1 MKPGYNV
8 VRRVRL
14 TWRSIFGLAIAAGLA
29 APLAFRAQGP
39 IEPRIKPPPQTEAKL
54 GPQVD
59 ESKTVL
65 RADSTLVLVPV
76 EVSDE
81 LNRPITGLDKENFR
95 VFDDKVEQKITSFAM
110 EDDPIAIGLV
120 FDVSGSM
127 GGNVEQTRTAAGYF
141 LRNANPGDE
150 FCLSVLS
157 SEAELVVPL
166 TSDIGHVQSQI
177 MFSKGGGST
186 ALLDGVYLA
195 LNEVKKS
202 KKLRKALIIISDGGE
217 NNSRYTEGEV
227 LNGIKESDVLIYA
240 IGAFGNGAGSN
251 YGDQVLLTDLTK
263 TSGGRLF
270 PLRGQ
275 PLRDFAD
282 KVIIDLRNR
291 YVLGYQPTNPA
302 KDGKYHRLEVKLAP
316 PKGLGKLS
324 AHWKT
329 GYYAATQ

>member
-1 MKPGYNV
+1 MN
-8 VRRVRL
+8 
-14 TWRSIFGLAIAAGLA
+14 WRTILGLAIAAGLA
-29 APLAFRAQGP
+29 APLAFYAQGP
-39 IEPRIKPPPQTEAKL
+39 IEPRIKPSPSDSKQGA
-54 GPQVD
+54 PQVD
-59 ESKTVL
+59 EKQVPL
-65 RADSTLVLVPV
+65 HAESTLVLVPV

-81 LNRPITGLDKENFR
+81 LNRPITGLDKENFH
-95 VFDDKVEQKITSFAM
+95 VFDDKVEQKITTFAM
-110 EDDPIAIGLV
+110 EDDPIAIALV
-120 FDVSGSM
+120 FDVSSSM
-127 GGNVEQTRTAAGYF
+127 GGNVDSTRTAAGYF

-150 FCLSVLS
+150 FCLAVLA
-157 SEAELVVPL
+157 SEAQLVVPL
-166 TSDIGHVQSQI
+166 TADIGHVQSQI

-227 LNGIKESDVLIYA
+227 MNIIKESDVLIYA
-240 IGAFGNGAGSN
+240 IGAFGSGAGSN
-251 YGDQVLLTDLTK
+251 YSDQVLLRDLTK
-263 TSGGRLF
+263 VSGGRLF

-291 YVLGYQPTNPA
+291 YVLGFQPTNPA

-316 PKGLGKLS
+316 PRGLGRLS